1 MRRIKVA
8 ILRGGPSGEHDVSL
22 KTGKSVIENLPEK
35 YIPIDVY
42 IDKKGIWHIDG
53 VEVKPGKVIA
63 DVHVVFNDMHGA
75 YGEDGE
81 VQQLLEHFKIPFTG
95 SGTLASAIGMNK
107 KLSKEI
113 FKASGIKSPIHTII
127 KSGEDVLEFSKNLF
141 KTFPIPVVIK
151 PNNSGSSLGVSIADN
166 ISSIERG
173 IIEALNHSDT
183 VIIEEFIKGREA
195 TCGVVDNFRGSD
207 VYPLLPIEIRKPKDA
222 EFFDFNSKYSGI
234 SEEICPGA
242 FSQKEKEEIQK
253 MAINVH
259 KALGL
264 KHYSRSDFIVHPKRG
279 VYVLEVNTLPG
290 LTTESLLPKSFKAIG
305 YSFSQF
311 LDHVI
316 TEARKGR

>member
-53 VEVKPGKVIA
+53 VAVKPEKVIA
-63 DVHVVFNDMHGA
+63 DVDVVFNAMHGA
-75 YGEDGE
+75 YGEDGK

-95 SGTLASAIGMNK
+95 SGALSSAIGMNK
-107 KLSKEI
+107 ILSKEV
-113 FKASGIKSPIHTII
+113 FKMNGIKSPIYTVI
-127 KSGEDVLEFSKNLF
+127 KSGEDTLEFSKKLF

-166 ISSIERG
+166 ISNIEKG
-173 IIEALNHSDT
+173 ITEALRHSDT
-183 VIIEEFIKGREA
+183 VIIEEFIKGKEA
-195 TCGVVDNFRGSD
+195 TCGVVDNLRGLD
-207 VYPLLPIEIRKPKDA
+207 VYPLLPIEIRKPKEA
-222 EFFDFNSKYSGI
+222 EFFDFNSKYSGV

-290 LTTESLLPKSFKAIG
+290 LTKESLLPKSFKAIG

-316 TEARKGR
+316 TEARKK

>member
-42 IDKKGIWHIDG
+42 IDKKGIWYIDG
-53 VEVKPGKVIA
+53 APVKPEKVIA
-63 DVHVVFNDMHGA
+63 DVHVVFNAMHGT

-95 SGTLASAIGMNK
+95 SGALASAIGMNK

-113 FKASGIKSPIHTII
+113 FKANGIKSPIHTII
-127 KSGEDVLEFSKNLF
+127 KSGEDVLEFSKKLF
-141 KTFPIPVVIK
+141 VTFPIPVVIK

-166 ISSIERG
+166 ISNIEKG
-173 IIEALNHSDT
+173 IIEALKHSDT

-195 TCGVVDNFRGSD
+195 TCGVVDNLRGVE
-207 VYPLLPIEIRKPKDA
+207 VYPLLPIEIRKPKEA
-222 EFFDFNSKYSGI
+222 AFFDFNSKYGGV

-242 FSQKEKEEIQK
+242 FSQREKEEIQK